1 MTSRQRVCDTLEHR
15 SVDRPPRQLWTLPY
29 IPMFR
34 KAELDRMQEEF
45 PSDFARAPF
54 RNGPSFARGTPNLRG
69 SYTDAFGCHWTVA
82 EDGVAGEVKDPVIA
96 EYEDDLDRYRLPWD
110 MLRQSDLSG
119 VNDFCRS
126 TDKFVLQGTSIRPF
140 ERMQFLRGT
149 ENLLIDIAL
158 EEPGFF
164 TLRDRLHEFYLADL
178 DRWCATDVDGLSF
191 MDDWGSQRST
201 LISPAAW
208 RKLFKPLYREYCEKI
223 HAAGKFA
230 FFHSD
235 GNIQAL
241 YPDLVEIGI
250 DAVNS
255 QLFCMDME
263 TLGRDFAGKITFWGE
278 IDRQHILPFGT
289 PEDVAKAV
297 ERVAR
302 AVRAPEL
309 CSGVIAQ
316 CEWAKVDPY
325 ENIAAVFDAW
335 NRAFDLPPR

>member
-45 PSDFARAPF
+45 PSD
-54 RNGPSFARGTPNLRG
+54 FARGTPNLRG

-191 MDDWGSQRST
+191 MDDWGQ
-201 LISPAAW
+201 PAQ
-208 RKLFKPLYREYCEKI
+208 
-223 HAAGKFA
+223 H
-230 FFHSD
+230 
-235 GNIQAL
+235 
-241 YPDLVEIGI
+241 PDLPRSLAEAFQAPVPGVLRE
-250 DAVNS
+250 DSRRRKVRLLS
-255 QLFCMDME
+255 F
-263 TLGRDFAGKITFWGE
+263 R
-278 IDRQHILPFGT
+278 RQHPG
-289 PEDVAKAV
+289 PV
-297 ERVAR
+297 
-302 AVRAPEL
+302 P
-309 CSGVIAQ
+309 
-316 CEWAKVDPY
+316 
-325 ENIAAVFDAW
+325 
-335 NRAFDLPPR
+335 